1 MWGKQAGGII
11 QEGSAK
17 DLQRMKEGT
26 VMKEQGCSISEA
38 AKRSGV
44 ESYVLRYW
52 EEEGILHVRRNR
64 KGHRCYTEA
73 EFAEIHEI
81 QRLKEEGLSL
91 KEIREVQ
98 IRNGEGSPLE
108 NTEERSSGQQAAAEA
123 ERWEITSPETVKTLD
138 TPILSKQPVQTDKE
152 TEKKKEKEQQFY
164 QILERVVKEVALTR
178 NREARYRRLDEAI
191 RRQQNT
197 RRMIAAT
204 EEAKEADKKKR
215 HMKKRPE

>member
-1 MWGKQAGGII
+1 
-11 QEGSAK
+11 
-17 DLQRMKEGT
+17 
-26 VMKEQGCSISEA
+26 MKEQGCSISEA

-73 EFAEIHEI
+73 EFAEIREI

-98 IRNGEGSPLE
+98 IRNGQGSPLE
-108 NTEERSSGQQAAAEA
+108 HTEERSSGQQAAAEA
-123 ERWEITSPETVKTLD
+123 AQREITSPETVKTLD
-138 TPILSKQPVQTDKE
+138 TPILSKQPVQADKE

-204 EEAKEADKKKR
+204 EEAKETDKKKR

>member
-1 MWGKQAGGII
+1 
-11 QEGSAK
+11 
-17 DLQRMKEGT
+17 
-26 VMKEQGCSISEA
+26 MKEQGCSISEA

-73 EFAEIHEI
+73 EFAEIREI

-108 NTEERSSGQQAAAEA
+108 HTEERSSGQQAAAEA
-123 ERWEITSPETVKTLD
+123 AQREITSPETVKTLD
-138 TPILSKQPVQTDKE
+138 TPILSKQPVQAEKE

-178 NREARYRRLDEAI
+178 NREARYRRLDETI

-204 EEAKEADKKKR
+204 EEAKETDKKKR

>member
-1 MWGKQAGGII
+1 
-11 QEGSAK
+11 
-17 DLQRMKEGT
+17 
-26 VMKEQGCSISEA
+26 MKEQGCSISEA

-73 EFAEIHEI
+73 EFAEIREI

-98 IRNGEGSPLE
+98 IQNGQNRPQKDVVKE
-108 NTEERSSGQQAAAEA
+108 NEEQWTVNATVQQEQ
-123 ERWEITSPETVKTLD
+123 IQQNVKPDPVMQTKNVQDTV
-138 TPILSKQPVQTDKE
+138 S
-152 TEKKKEKEQQFY
+152 TEKNGVGEKEEKEREFY

-204 EEAKEADKKKR
+204 EEAKEMEKKNR
-215 HMKKRPE
+215 YMKKRPE

>member
-1 MWGKQAGGII
+1 M
-11 QEGSAK
+11 
-17 DLQRMKEGT
+17 R
-26 VMKEQGCSISEA
+26 EQGCSISEA
-38 AKRSGV
+38 AKKSGV

-52 EEEGILHVRRNR
+52 EEEGILHVQRNH

-98 IRNGEGSPLE
+98 QQK
-108 NTEERSSGQQAAAEA
+108 ERKKSQEISS
-123 ERWEITSPETVKTLD
+123 
-138 TPILSKQPVQTDKE
+138 VQTQNLSVAGEVLKAE
-152 TEKKKEKEQQFY
+152 MLQEKCQGTIHGKDEENQKKQQFY
-164 QILERVVKEVALTR
+164 QILERVVREVALTR
-178 NREARYRRLDEAI
+178 NREARYHRLDEAI

-204 EEAKEADKKKR
+204 EEKENEKRKK

>member
-1 MWGKQAGGII
+1 
-11 QEGSAK
+11 
-17 DLQRMKEGT
+17 MKEGT

-64 KGHRCYTEA
+64 KGHRCYTDA
-73 EFAEIHEI
+73 EFAEIREI

-91 KEIREVQ
+91 KEILGVQ
-98 IRNGEGSPLE
+98 IQNGQQNTQQSIQENEEVYTGGQEINTGAAQAGENLQETKVSAKRQETPLQVVEKSE
-108 NTEERSSGQQAAAEA
+108 NTGDRQ
-123 ERWEITSPETVKTLD
+123 K
-138 TPILSKQPVQTDKE
+138 
-152 TEKKKEKEQQFY
+152 KEQQFY

-204 EEAKEADKKKR
+204 EEAKETEKRKK

>member
-1 MWGKQAGGII
+1 
-11 QEGSAK
+11 
-17 DLQRMKEGT
+17 
-26 VMKEQGCSISEA
+26 MKEQGCSISEA

-73 EFAEIHEI
+73 EFAEIREI

-98 IRNGEGSPLE
+98 IRNGQGSPLE
-108 NTEERSSGQQAAAEA
+108 HTEERSSGQQAAAEVVGR
-123 ERWEITSPETVKTLD
+123 EKVLPEAVKALD
-138 TPILSKQPVQTDKE
+138 PPVLPEQPVQAEKE

-178 NREARYRRLDEAI
+178 NREARYRRLDETI

-204 EEAKEADKKKR
+204 EEAKETDKKKR